1 MFGGLIMATIQST
14 KYSHRFLA
22 RIIIEAKTPL
32 AVGSG
37 NKDIITDALV
47 AKDVNGMPYIPAT
60 SIAGVLRSMMGKE
73 ADSFFGF
80 QAANGGKGSE
90 IIFTEAK
97 ILSSTSQVIDGLNIE
112 AVNDALLEKYVE
124 LPIRQHV
131 RIDSNGVAVDHGKF
145 DEQIVF
151 KGSRFCFEIEMVSDG
166 TNYEQFQT
174 TLLRLSDSSFRIGG
188 GTRCGFGEIEIIE
201 LRTKCLDLTKET
213 DLKLY
218 LDKSSNLSVAWSG
231 WDAST
236 KPASHTDSNQWISYK
251 LELSPEDCFLFSS
264 GFGDEDTD
272 MTPVKARQV
281 NWENNRGQ
289 LSDMRILI
297 PATSVKGALAHR
309 VAYHWNRLNK
319 YYIGDDRAKVGKDNE
334 AVKALFGSEG
344 EKEDNEMTNQVR
356 GNLLFSDV
364 IQALNSHQEKILN
377 HVKIDRFTGGAID
390 GALFNEKTIYGKNES
405 FEFTML
411 ANKVALA
418 TKNAETNITVQ
429 QALEAALMDICKGLL
444 PLGGGVN
451 RGNGVF
457 TGTLTRDNQII
468 YPQTTEQSV

>member
-1 MFGGLIMATIQST
+1 
-14 KYSHRFLA
+14 
-22 RIIIEAKTPL
+22 
-32 AVGSG
+32 
-37 NKDIITDALV
+37 
-47 AKDVNGMPYIPAT
+47 
-60 SIAGVLRSMMGKE
+60 
-73 ADSFFGF
+73 
-80 QAANGGKGSE
+80 
-90 IIFTEAK
+90 
-97 ILSSTSQVIDGLNIE
+97 
-112 AVNDALLEKYVE
+112 
-124 LPIRQHV
+124 
-131 RIDSNGVAVDHGKF
+131 
-145 DEQIVF
+145 
-151 KGSRFCFEIEMVSDG
+151 
-166 TNYEQFQT
+166 
-174 TLLRLSDSSFRIGG
+174 
-188 GTRCGFGEIEIIE
+188 
-201 LRTKCLDLTKET
+201 
-213 DLKLY
+213 
-218 LDKSSNLSVAWSG
+218 
-231 WDAST
+231 
-236 KPASHTDSNQWISYK
+236 
-251 LELSPEDCFLFSS
+251 
-264 GFGDEDTD
+264 

>member
-1 MFGGLIMATIQST
+1 MATIQST

-166 TNYEQFQT
+166 TNYGQFQT
-174 TLLRLSDSSFRIGG
+174 TLSRLSDSSFRIGG

-201 LRTKCLDLTKET
+201 LRTKYLDLTKET

-231 WDAST
+231 WDDST

-309 VAYHWNRLNK
+309 VAYHWNRLNE
-319 YYIGDDRAKVGKDNE
+319 YFIGDDRAKVGKDNE

-356 GNLLFSDV
+356 GNLLFSDI
-364 IQALNSHQEKILN
+364 IQALDSHQEKILN

-405 FEFTML
+405 FEFTIL

-418 TKNAETNITVQ
+418 TTNAETRMIVQ
-429 QALEAALMDICKGLL
+429 EALEAALMDICKGLL